1 MKKEDFAIKEIIA
14 CARRLTSY
22 KNSED
27 DIKAELRTLKCALKV
42 YDKATKNKEVD
53 KCEGCPEERNC
64 RPGEEPC
71 GCYELSEAEVVKVYN
86 GERYI

>member
-14 CARRLTSY
+14 CARRLTTY
-22 KNSED
+22 KNTDED
-27 DIKAELRTLKCALKV
+27 FKAELS
-42 YDKATKNKEVD
+42 DKATKNKEVD

-71 GCYELSEAEVVKVYN
+71 GSYELPESEVIKIYN
-86 GERYI
+86 GERYF